1 MNISLQSLQ
10 PQMKGLRR
18 KISDHPAVVT
28 IYVVLLVMIAFSSL
42 WSENFRTA
50 GNIFNVLRQ
59 VVVLGLVSIGQTFV
73 ILTGGIDLSVG
84 SIVKLIS
91 VLSAGTLDGRE
102 ALTIPVVALCL
113 LLGSTIGL
121 INGLIITRL
130 RVAPF
135 IVTLGMFSIVR
146 GLALAYTTQP
156 VGDITEP
163 IEFLY
168 NGQIGRVPFAVV
180 FFLVL
185 WGVGVIVLGMTPFGR
200 HIYATGDNRLVARLS
215 GVPADRIIVS
225 VFVISGFLAALAG
238 LMTVSRMGLGDPIVA
253 EGLELDSIT
262 AVVLGGT
269 SLFGGIGG
277 LVGTL
282 GGVLVLGMVNNMLN
296 LLRISQWYQLLVK
309 GLIIVGAVAI
319 YKQKD

>member
-10 PQMKGLRR
+10 PQTKKLRR
-18 KISDHPAVVT
+18 IVSDNSAVVT
-28 IYVVLLVMIAFSSL
+28 NYVVLLVMIAFSSL

-102 ALTIPVVALCL
+102 ALTIPVIALCL
-113 LLGSTIGL
+113 LLGSGIGL

-168 NGQIGRVPFAVV
+168 NGRLGRIPFPVV
-180 FFLVL
+180 FFFILF
-185 WGVGVIVLGMTPFGR
+185 GVGVIVLGMTPFGR

-215 GVPADRIIVS
+215 GVPADRVITS

-238 LMTVSRMGLGDPIVA
+238 LMTVSRMGIGDPIVA
-253 EGLELDSIT
+253 GDAGAEGVNELVEEHLFRVIENL
-262 AVVLGGT
+262 AVREGSKPQIFRKWVLHHEGQAVDELPREST
-269 SLFGGIGG
+269 HVEFLDA
-277 LVGTL
+277 LVPF
-282 GGVLVLGMVNNMLN
+282 
-296 LLRISQWYQLLVK
+296 RHQC
-309 GLIIVGAVAI
+309 AV
-319 YKQKD
+319 